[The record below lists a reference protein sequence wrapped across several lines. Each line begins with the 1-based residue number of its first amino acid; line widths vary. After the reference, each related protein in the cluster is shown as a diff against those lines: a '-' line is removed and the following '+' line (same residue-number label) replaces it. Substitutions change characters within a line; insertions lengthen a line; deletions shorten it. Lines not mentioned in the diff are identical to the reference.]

1 MKDTAKKI
9 KCSLVVRG
17 SSEVN
22 AIAEADLKKPDPDRE
37 RALAAI
43 NKALEEKEH
52 EPDGQ
57 EPAS

>member
-1 MKDTAKKI
+1 MNDIEKKI
-9 KCSLVVRG
+9 KCNLVVRG

-22 AIAEADLKKPDPDRE
+22 AIAEADLKKPDPDKD

-43 NKALEEKEH
+43 NEALEEEEH
-52 EPDGQ
+52 ELDGQ